1 MIICNTAEDIVYPL
15 RSKSL
20 IQTEAVG
27 IPKYLEEQH
36 GRGGG
41 DKKRKTKGSNW

>member
-1 MIICNTAEDIVYPL
+1 LIICNTAEDIAYPL

-27 IPKYLEEQH
+27 IPKYLGEQQQQQQKQSKEA
-36 GRGGG
+36 R
-41 DKKRKTKGSNW
+41 RK